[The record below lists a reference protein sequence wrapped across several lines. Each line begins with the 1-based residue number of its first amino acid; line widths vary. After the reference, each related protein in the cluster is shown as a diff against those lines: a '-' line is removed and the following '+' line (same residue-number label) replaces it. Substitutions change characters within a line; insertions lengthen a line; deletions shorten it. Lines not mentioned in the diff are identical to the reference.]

1 MDRVKVVILIS
12 VLSVAAISWLLSR
25 EQPDMMSAMMSYNPI
40 AISLFTISWTIGM
53 AAMMFPAITP
63 MVLLYNKLIS
73 YGNSGTGSTSN
84 IGDGEAVGM
93 GVNPSQSSIF
103 SGYRDEEHDNNT
115 ARQGKKL
122 SLSSLS
128 TFTNSINIVFFVGS
142 YLLIWAITGIVLL
155 LAWSIPV
162 NYLFIHFGSGQQLQI
177 VYGIVLV
184 ASGVYQFSS
193 LKTKC
198 LGYCESPLSFFM
210 RRWSRGTIGALRMGM
225 YHGLYCLGCCWPYF
239 LIMIAL
245 GWMNLLWMALFAGII
260 FGEKIWS
267 KGIRIARGAGIGFV
281 IVGMMII
288 FGLII
293 VTPTGLNISNNHHN
307 NINNNPN
314 SQTGIQMHMNGMNKD
329 MKISNIPNVSSPG
342 GRATPM
348 KMTGMSSGM

>member
-1 MDRVKVVILIS
+1 M
-12 VLSVAAISWLLSR
+12 
-25 EQPDMMSAMMSYNPI
+25 
-40 AISLFTISWTIGM
+40 
-53 AAMMFPAITP
+53 
-63 MVLLYNKLIS
+63 
-73 YGNSGTGSTSN
+73 
-84 IGDGEAVGM
+84 
-93 GVNPSQSSIF
+93 
-103 SGYRDEEHDNNT
+103 
-115 ARQGKKL
+115 
-122 SLSSLS
+122 
-128 TFTNSINIVFFVGS
+128 
-142 YLLIWAITGIVLL
+142 LL

-210 RRWSRGTIGALRMGM
+210 RRWSSGTIGALRMGM

-245 GWMNLLWMALFAGII
+245 GWMNLLWMALFAGVI

-267 KGIRIARGAGIGFV
+267 KGIRIARGAGVGFV
-281 IVGMMII
+281 IVGMMVI

-314 SQTGIQMHMNGMNKD
+314 SQTGVQMYMNGMNKD
-329 MKISNIPNVSSPG
+329 MKISNNPNASSPG